1 MSRLGTLFFRYVFE
15 KGDEKRLRKMGQDLS
30 DIDIRSDIPYM
41 QDGEQGHLLDIYSP
55 LNTDKGLPVMINIHG
70 GGLFASYKEVN
81 ANFNYEWARLKYNT
95 VSISYRRIPDVTHKE
110 QIRDVMSAIRYL
122 YKNAGELGLDMD
134 RAYLTGDSA
143 GALLAYY
150 VLSINGSSKLQEAF
164 QEEGLGFRFKAAGFV
179 SICLDTQRKDLMKCI
194 SNMVLSKEEYGNAYA
209 RYILDPV
216 IMLDEAE
223 YPPVYLVTSDQDL
236 IQKDTFKLVEGFK
249 KHGVGYR
256 LSNFPK
262 GKERKLD
269 HVFAVKF
276 PKWPESRE
284 VFNGMVDYFME
295 VKDNG

>member
-1 MSRLGTLFFRYVFE
+1 
-15 KGDEKRLRKMGQDLS
+15 
-30 DIDIRSDIPYM
+30 
-41 QDGEQGHLLDIYSP
+41 
-55 LNTDKGLPVMINIHG
+55 
-70 GGLFASYKEVN
+70 
-81 ANFNYEWARLKYNT
+81 
-95 VSISYRRIPDVTHKE
+95 
-110 QIRDVMSAIRYL
+110 
-122 YKNAGELGLDMD
+122 
-134 RAYLTGDSA
+134 
-143 GALLAYY
+143 
-150 VLSINGSSKLQEAF
+150 
-164 QEEGLGFRFKAAGFV
+164 
-179 SICLDTQRKDLMKCI
+179 MKCI